1 MTDAERDRHRTELTI
16 DVTGV
21 VAVAEPTEPSRKV
34 PREEITVT
42 DPAVMKR
49 AVGAAAIGNVTE
61 WYDFG
66 VYGYLA
72 TPAITPVFFSELSS
86 TAGTIATFGL
96 FAAAFLVRPF
106 GGLFFGP
113 LSDRIGRKRVL
124 SLTVILMA
132 LGTFALGVIPSYAA
146 IGITAPML
154 VLLARLVQGF
164 STGGEYGS
172 AMTFIAEYAPDNRRG
187 FFGSWLEFGTLSGY
201 ALGAGIATV
210 LTTVLPHEQLLTWG
224 WRVPFLIA
232 LPIGLVG
239 LYLRTRLEETPAFE
253 HLLSGSERK
262 QGTPL
267 GVEFRTLFVHYWP
280 TMLLC
285 VGLVLT
291 WNVTNYML
299 TNYMPTFLTETLPEH
314 GNRGIGETASQVL
327 QILVL
332 VILMVLITFLGRLSD
347 RIGRR
352 RVVLIGCV
360 AMVLLSYP
368 AILLIRSGNDTGTFF
383 GLLLMGL
390 MLVCFSATMPSTLP
404 ALFPTGNR
412 AGGLSIAFNIGV
424 STFGGTTAIVM
435 GALVA
440 TTGNLDWPAYY
451 LIAAGLVGVVCLLL
465 MRESAGLPLRGSGPT
480 VTTEEEAR
488 ELSEDQR

>member
-1 MTDAERDRHRTELTI
+1 MPERPSAMQPIFGVDVPEENEDPDREYSAS
-16 DVTGV
+16 D
-21 VAVAEPTEPSRKV
+21 
-34 PREEITVT
+34 ITVA
-42 DPAVMKR
+42 DQSVIKR
-49 AVGAAAIGNVTE
+49 AVGAAAIGNITE

-66 VYGYLA
+66 VYGYL
-72 TPAITPVFFSELSS
+72 TTTISQVYFSGLPHSLSI
-86 TAGTIATFGL
+86 IATFGL
-96 FAAAFLVRPF
+96 FAVSFLVRPL

-113 LSDRIGRKRVL
+113 LGDKVGRKRVL
-124 SLTVILMA
+124 SLAVIMMA
-132 LGTFALGVIPSYAA
+132 LGTFALGIIPSYQA

-172 AMTFIAEYAPDNRRG
+172 AMTFIAEYAPDKRRG

-201 ALGAGIATV
+201 ALGAGIATL
-210 LTTVLPHEQLLTWG
+210 LTTVLTHEQLLTWG
-224 WRVPFLIA
+224 WRIPFIIA

-239 LYLRTRLEETPAFE
+239 LYLRMRLEETPAFE
-253 HLLSGSERK
+253 NLLSGSERK

-285 VGLVLT
+285 IGLVAT

-299 TNYMPTFLTETLPEH
+299 TNYMPTFLTETLPSH
-314 GNRGIGETASQVL
+314 GQPGVGETASQVL
-327 QILVL
+327 QIVVL
-332 VILMVLITFLGRLSD
+332 VILMVLVTFLGRLSD

-352 RVVLIGCV
+352 RVVLIGCF
-360 AMVLLSYP
+360 ALVLLAYP
-368 AILLIRSGNDTGTFF
+368 ALLLIRAGNDTSTFL

-390 MLVCFSATMPSTLP
+390 MLVCFSSTMPSTLP

-424 STFGGTTAIVM
+424 SLFGGTTSIVL

-440 TTGNLDWPAYY
+440 TTGHLEWPTYY
-451 LIAAGLVGVVCLLL
+451 LIAAGLVGLVCVFFI
-465 MRESAGLPLRGSGPT
+465 RESAGQPLRGSGPT
-480 VTTEEEAR
+480 VTSEEEAR
-488 ELSEDQR
+488 